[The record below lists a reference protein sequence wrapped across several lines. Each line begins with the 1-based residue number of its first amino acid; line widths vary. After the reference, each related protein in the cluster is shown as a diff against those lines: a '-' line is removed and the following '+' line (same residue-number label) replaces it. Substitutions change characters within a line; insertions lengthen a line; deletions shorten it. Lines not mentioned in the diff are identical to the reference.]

1 MCICLF
7 STRHPEYPLILL
19 SNRDEFL
26 SRPTAPADWWQ
37 EPNSHVLGGRDL
49 QREEQ
54 GTWLGL
60 TKDGRIAVLTNF
72 RDEGQ
77 EIAKDKSRGGI
88 PKAYLT
94 PAREDAESDEDFAKR
109 LIDDVGIHD
118 VGGFTLLFG
127 RLRPMKEGGT
137 PGLSI
142 ISNRTS
148 SAAGLVR
155 VAEKAGETH
164 GLSNSHFGDLTW
176 PKVVHGEHLLSQA
189 IKASVFRQDAQE
201 KLIDGLFDVLS
212 VDTMPKRQAGED
224 WNTYAR
230 QLRNSI
236 FIPPLGGEPVAAKPS
251 DEVAAA
257 NGTDTPD
264 TAYIRIGQP
273 SYGTQKQTVV
283 LVDRKGTVIFTER
296 TLFDDSGSPVGRKGR
311 VRQYQYSVDGWDA

>member
-7 STRHPEYPLILL
+7 STRHPDYPLILL

-26 SRPTAPADWWQ
+26 NRPTAPADWWQ
-37 EPNSHVLGGRDL
+37 TPNAHVLGGRDL

-54 GTWLGL
+54 GTWLGV
-60 TKDGRIAVLTNF
+60 TRDGRIAVLTNF
-72 RDEGQ
+72 REEGQ
-77 EIAKDKSRGGI
+77 EVAKDKSRGGI

-94 PAREDAESDEDFAKR
+94 PPPGQAESDEDFAKR
-109 LIDDVGIHD
+109 MIDDVGIHD
-118 VGGFTLLFG
+118 VGGFSLLFG
-127 RLRPMKEGGT
+127 QLSPSKEDSHS
-137 PGLSI
+137 GLSI

-189 IKASVFRQDAQE
+189 IKASVFRQDPQE
-201 KLIDGLFDVLS
+201 KLIEGLFDVLS
-212 VDTMPKRQAGED
+212 VDTMPKRRAGED

-236 FIPPLGGEPVAAKPS
+236 FIPPVGGEPIAAKPS
-251 DEVAAA
+251 DEIATAD
-257 NGTDTPD
+257 GIGTPD
-264 TAYIRIGQP
+264 AARIKP
-273 SYGTQKQTVV
+273 DEPLYGTQKQTVV
-283 LVDRKGTVIFTER
+283 LVGRKGTVTFTER
-296 TLFDDSGSPVGRKGR
+296 TLFDRAGNATAGKCEE
-311 VRQYQYSVDGWDA
+311 RQYRFSIEGWQG

>member
-7 STRHPEYPLILL
+7 STRHPDYPLILL

-37 EPNSHVLGGRDL
+37 TPNGHVLGGRDL

-54 GTWLGL
+54 GTWLGV

-72 RDEGQ
+72 REEGQ
-77 EIAKDKSRGGI
+77 EIARDKSRGGI

-94 PAREDAESDEDFAKR
+94 PPPEQAESDEDFAQR
-109 LIDDVGIHD
+109 MINDVGIHD
-118 VGGFTLLFG
+118 VGGFSLLFG
-127 RLRPMKEGGT
+127 RMRPSNEGSNS
-137 PGLSI
+137 GLSI

-155 VAEKAGETH
+155 VAEKTGETH

-189 IKASVFRQDAQE
+189 IKASVFRQDPQE
-201 KLIDGLFDVLS
+201 KLIEGLFDVLS
-212 VDTMPKRQAGED
+212 VDTMPKRRAGED

-236 FIPPLGGEPVAAKPS
+236 FIPPVGGEPIATKPS
-251 DEVAAA
+251 DEIAAA
-257 NGTDTPD
+257 DGIGTPD
-264 TAYIRIGQP
+264 AAAIKP
-273 SYGTQKQTVV
+273 DEPLYGTQKQTVV
-283 LVDRKGTVIFTER
+283 LVDRKGTVTFTER
-296 TLFDDSGSPVGRKGR
+296 TLFDRVGNAAAGKREE
-311 VRQYQYSVDGWDA
+311 RQYRFSIEGWQG

>member
-1 MCICLF
+1 MCICLV
-7 STRHPEYPLILL
+7 STRHPDYPLILL

-26 SRPTAPADWWQ
+26 NRPTAPADWWQ
-37 EPNSHVLGGRDL
+37 QPNGHVLGGRDL

-60 TKDGRIAVLTNF
+60 TKDGRLAVLTNF
-72 RDEGQ
+72 REEGQ
-77 EIAKDKSRGGI
+77 EIAKNKSRGGI

-94 PAREDAESDEDFAKR
+94 SPSGQVESDEDFAHR
-109 LIDDVGIHD
+109 LINDVGIHD

-127 RLRPMKEGGT
+127 RLT
-137 PGLSI
+137 SNSSFSGLSI

-148 SAAGLVR
+148 SAAGLVK
-155 VAEKAGETH
+155 VAEKPDETH

-189 IKASVFRQDAQE
+189 IKASVFRQDPQE

-212 VDTMPKRQAGED
+212 VDTMPKRQMGED

-236 FIPPLGGEPVAAKPS
+236 FIPSVGGEPVAAKPA

-257 NGTDTPD
+257 RDTDRPGR
-264 TAYIRIGQP
+264 AEVKVGELV
-273 SYGTQKQTVV
+273 YGTQKQTVV
-283 LVDRKGTVIFTER
+283 LVDRKGTVTFTER
-296 TLFDDSGSPVGRKGR
+296 TLFDEAGSLISRDSAERR
-311 VRQYQYSVDGWDA
+311 FHFNIDGWGA